1 MLHDCMQ
8 ASKGGSA
15 TEYLL
20 LLIAQIRHT
29 LINRLAEVSECELF
43 MPLHD
48 PFGRFPPG
56 NPNLSLFGLAWRHA
70 QRE

>member
-8 ASKGGSA
+8 ASNGGSA

-29 LINRLAEVSECELF
+29 LINYRVQVSECELF

-48 PFGRFPPG
+48 LFGRFPPG
-56 NPNLSLFGLAWRHA
+56 NPNLSLFWLEWRDV